1 MEYDVPDALGMVL
14 VDDRGSL
21 PFSLIHGE
29 ALVTA
34 AAWALGESG
43 VLPVDLGTEWAG
55 LVDSEEP
62 VVLHDSLCPMT
73 PPSFLADC
81 LIDAVEHQR
90 VVIGVR
96 PVVDTV
102 KHVVDGF
109 VGATLDRDQLVRV
122 CSPIVL
128 PPAVVAALDLGP
140 EDVADLAALAA
151 RLQARFP
158 VHLSQAPPEARRV
171 DTVEDVAVLEAMT
184 RR

>member
-1 MEYDVPDALGMVL
+1 
-14 VDDRGSL
+14 
-21 PFSLIHGE
+21 
-29 ALVTA
+29 
-34 AAWALGESG
+34 
-43 VLPVDLGTEWAG
+43 
-55 LVDSEEP
+55 
-62 VVLHDSLCPMT
+62 
-73 PPSFLADC
+73 
-81 LIDAVEHQR
+81 
-90 VVIGVR
+90 
-96 PVVDTV
+96 
-102 KHVVDGF
+102 
-109 VGATLDRDQLVRV
+109 TLDRDQLVRV